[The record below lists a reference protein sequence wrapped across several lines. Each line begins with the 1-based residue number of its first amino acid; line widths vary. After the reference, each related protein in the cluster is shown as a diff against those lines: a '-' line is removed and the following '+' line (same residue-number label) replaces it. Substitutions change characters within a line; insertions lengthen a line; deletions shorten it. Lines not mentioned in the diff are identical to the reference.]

1 VSLQAKDLSVM
12 RAARRVLDAVS
23 LEAAPGELLA
33 ICGPNGAGKSTLL
46 QALLGVLP
54 ASGSVCWNQRPLE
67 DLPPRERARL
77 LAYVPQRTRLIFDLR
92 VDAVVAQGRYAH
104 HGPLAGLGARD
115 REICAEALAAC
126 DATALASRPFTRL
139 SAGEQQ
145 RVLLARALATE
156 APVLLVDEPTSS
168 LDVGHGL
175 DILQRLRALAGEG
188 RCVICVL
195 HRLDEVLR
203 FADRVLLLDRA
214 ALVASGAPSAVLDQ
228 ARLHAVYVV
237 SVRDQAAPAFDRWEG
252 VR

>member
-1 VSLQAKDLSVM
+1 MSLHASGLSVE
-12 RAARRVLDAVS
+12 RGARRVLDAVS

-46 QALLGVLP
+46 QALLGVLS
-54 ASGSVCWNQRPLE
+54 ATGSVRWDQRPLE
-67 DLPPRERARL
+67 ALAPRERARL

-104 HGPLAGLGARD
+104 HGALSGLGTRD
-115 REICAEALAAC
+115 RAICAEALAAC
-126 DATALASRPFTRL
+126 DATVLATRPFTRL

-203 FADRVLLLDRA
+203 FADRVLLLDRGA
-214 ALVASGAPSAVLDQ
+214 VVASGTPGSVLDRDRLQ
-228 ARLHAVYVV
+228 SVYGVIARE
-237 SVRDQAAPAFDRWEG
+237 QAAPAFDRWEG
-252 VR
+252 AR